1 MKTGAG
7 SSFGTSKRRVQVT
20 VPESDSLID
29 LRQVG
34 ADMALEDLKVAE

>member
-7 SSFGTSKRRVQVT
+7 SSLGTSKRRVQVT
-20 VPESDSLID
+20 VPESDSLMD

-34 ADMALEDLKVAE
+34 ADMDLEDLKVAE